1 MDSIVFSKNMYVREQ
16 ISGCQRGGGSEMGDR
31 DPEVQTFSY
40 KINKSWGCKEKH
52 GEYSQKHCINSVWW
66 QMVTRLILVII

>member
-1 MDSIVFSKNMYVREQ
+1 
-16 ISGCQRGGGSEMGDR
+16 MGDR
-31 DPEVQTFSY
+31 DPEVQAFSY

-66 QMVTRLILVII
+66 QMLTRLNTGKSFSNAYKC